1 MTDLDS
7 SKHNKINSCY
17 SRRLEEVFTEDY
29 PQETQKEQKI
39 KPGKGESQS
48 QNQEQTL
55 GSEIQSLESDGEDL
69 LSKIKPRIQDC
80 GLNQSHSKR
89 IEGT

>member
-29 PQETQKEQKI
+29 PKEIQKEQKK

-48 QNQEQTL
+48 QNQEPTER
-55 GSEIQSLESDGEDL
+55 SESETSESDGENL

-80 GLNQSHSKR
+80 GLNQTHSKR
-89 IEGT
+89 IEGA

>member
-29 PQETQKEQKI
+29 PRETQKEQKI

-55 GSEIQSLESDGEDL
+55 GFEIQSLESENE
-69 LSKIKPRIQDC
+69 LSTIKPRVQDC
-80 GLNQSHSKR
+80 GLSQTHSKR

>member
-29 PQETQKEQKI
+29 PRETQKEQKR
-39 KPGKGESQS
+39 KQGKGESQI
-48 QNQEQTL
+48 QNQEQTS

-69 LSKIKPRIQDC
+69 LSKIKTRIQDC
-80 GLNQSHSKR
+80 GLNQTHSKR

>member
-29 PQETQKEQKI
+29 PRETQKEQKI
-39 KPGKGESQS
+39 KPGKGKSHS
-48 QNQEQTL
+48 QNQEPVER
-55 GSEIQSLESDGEDL
+55 SESETSESDGESL
-69 LSKIKPRIQDC
+69 LSKIKPQIQDC
-80 GLNQSHSKR
+80 GLNQTHSKR

>member
-1 MTDLDS
+1 
-7 SKHNKINSCY
+7 KHNKINSCY

-48 QNQEQTL
+48 QNQEPTE
-55 GSEIQSLESDGEDL
+55 GSEIHGRESENDL
-69 LSKIKPRIQDC
+69 SMIKPKIRDC
-80 GLNQSHSKR
+80 GLNQTHSER
-89 IEGT
+89 IERT